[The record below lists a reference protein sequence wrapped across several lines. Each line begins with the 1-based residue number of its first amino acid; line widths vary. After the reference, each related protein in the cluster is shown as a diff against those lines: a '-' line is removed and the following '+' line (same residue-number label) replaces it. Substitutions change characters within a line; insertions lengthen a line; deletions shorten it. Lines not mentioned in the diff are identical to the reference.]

1 METDVVGRRMRR
13 TVDRMSHR
21 ASDDELRDDPRDER
35 EEIVDADPAEV
46 KAALRKVMQ
55 RDAELLKRL
64 AR

>member
-1 METDVVGRRMRR
+1 MRR